1 MRKCTKQNLLASAAV
16 SALTVGFAGAPS
28 AQQATAEFDLG
39 TLATPAHTVPSNSA
53 DVGSI
58 LVQRSTNTVTGT
70 VSGSLAN
77 LSLLTNV
84 ASDTLYN
91 GASNVES
98 NTFSSAATANI
109 TNSSVVFNFSPTT
122 AGDTAVTGSY
132 QSRIDTTDVTA
143 SVTASDHSVVIS
155 NDGTGEAILTGSLLV
170 DDNDMSA
177 TATANNAISSITLSP
192 GVNVLEDAGT
202 AAQASIV
209 ADTTIPAGVDS
220 DNSADIL
227 VGSAQVTSGA
237 TSVIGQVDA
246 DSDVEVIIESVD
258 GATVTVSDND
268 LAAAANGNVASGS
281 ISSSDTTATITAS
294 AAVSNLQLLDITA
307 NDAIDADMAGDI
319 TVEVGEEADND
330 DEGEVDDSTIT
341 ITGNTLTS
349 EAEGSDST
357 QSISLV
363 ANAITGSGTADFSD
377 SDGNTAGV
385 QVSAAADIV
394 AANTQIVTAATTV
407 SADSTG
413 EISLEVVDEIDGD
426 IDDSTLVVSGNSI
439 TSAARAMDTSNSVT
453 LQAGATMSAT
463 GLVGNVQED
472 GGSVVTARTINQNI
486 SIDIDDGDGGDVQDS
501 TVQLLSNSLSA
512 AATGA
517 RADNN
522 LTVADGTNNLSLDTN
537 TGNVSIEASPVPTTD
552 AIAPVASAGFVVA
565 NDQARSGGSVTADV
579 DQRFYIDMS
588 DGTDDAARVT
598 SNNDSNTASATAIGN
613 TADNQITL
621 NFNTLTGT
629 IATNGDAVAVSAN
642 NQTLDGSASVSAT
655 TQNTQIVET
664 VFEDSVLNS
673 TVTASSNAVSAVARG
688 NQTTNNDIVVD
699 ATNIVIADGVD
710 ASPVIDLG
718 ANFGDL
724 ESGGAF
730 VSASVQEIGT
740 ATINATQVDTGSS
753 TRVQTLTD
761 GNISGSQYV
770 SELNTL
776 SVLAVGNEAAN
787 GVTVGTG
794 TTSSVEASSASANV
808 QLITTGNIDGSI
820 GVLGSDASP
829 PFTSTNSAPA
839 QSTSISNGGTT
850 PTNNGATVTFTFV
863 DPLTPQEQT
872 ILALAGFTNIT
883 GTSADFAAG
892 DTLNPSG
899 LMTLTYSTGGDAT
912 PNTADDTLTFT
923 SFAGAAVAPT
933 LNNAGV
939 TIVRGSD
946 VTGSSL
952 SVTSNTIAGEIR
964 GNVATNTTAVEG
976 TTVTATSSTT
986 ATTDVDDSEV
996 SPDNAST
1003 VVANLQSVESTSDL
1017 DMVVAGT
1024 FAIEDNSGD
1033 PLNVSNSQQNVDSNL
1048 QQSYATA
1055 NRATNGITI
1064 KATNSTA
1071 DGVIENDQRNDATV
1085 DASSDLDLMVAVG
1098 STTSTT
1104 SIDGNR
1110 NEAVANGNVESSTFT
1125 VSATNVSEED
1135 GTTTDASV
1143 NKSTEVMTGDAL
1155 VGTEQFNNAIITA
1168 SATTDAFNE
1177 EINLSGA
1184 SVDKIDQ
1191 STVSFS
1197 SNVTVA
1203 QATANNSTLNSM
1215 LGTTGTANYDA
1226 SGAISALQSMT
1237 GTVAATTD
1245 SDVAITLNDN
1255 LEPLDTSTVNLN
1267 SNQASALGRGNVLE
1281 TNLVV
1286 SGTNIDGETSN
1297 DAVLNG
1303 GAADNTASFILSAEQ
1318 TGATVTANSSE
1329 FDVVLDLTTTS
1340 TTVDDA
1346 TMQTSTATLSSNRST
1361 ASATVNDA
1369 ENNLT
1374 LGAVGS
1380 TSTLTATGGLLN
1392 IQQTGSAT
1400 ATGGMLISADIDTT
1414 ETGVDVVRAVAGS
1427 QLMLSSNVSSA
1438 SATGN
1443 TAENTLTAVSTQITS
1458 GSADDANANN
1468 GTLLADASFSLLND
1482 QASTDTVSSTN
1493 TANTVQ
1499 ALLTAQ
1505 DTAVSSSTV
1514 TLSNNSVS
1522 ALTVG
1527 NDAANTV
1534 SLGVAGTTSTLN
1546 STGALVSE
1554 QTASGTK
1561 SATAGTAVTAD
1572 IDSTDAAATALAGS
1586 TLNVSGNSS
1595 LASATNNNVLNTF
1608 SAVGTNMGAG
1618 GAADGTVTAT
1628 DIDAAYALNSFQ
1640 DSDGSVTATNT
1651 ANTFTVDVD
1660 SADLGV
1666 SNSTVGLSSN
1676 TVEARATG
1684 NIAVNNSMGIGGT
1697 GTAVVSATGAINNRQ
1712 VNSATVAANADSTV
1726 RASLDSSD
1734 VAVNAVSGSTVTVE
1748 NNATTAMARGNVAQN
1763 VLNVTSA
1770 AATGGDGDAGFVGGT
1785 TTLTAAYGVLNNQ
1798 TNSSAVT
1805 GTVASTTYEIALN
1818 QGVPD
1823 ATVGG
1828 TGSTVSLSG
1837 NVADA
1842 IAYGNVAT
1850 NSITLASLNSA
1861 TDDATAMVAS
1871 LQSNSG
1877 AISASFSGSSARVIA
1892 DGAVSTSTVGVTG
1905 NAFRATA
1912 VGNYATSVV
1921 TRN

>member
-1 MRKCTKQNLLASAAV
+1 M
-16 SALTVGFAGAPS
+16 
-28 AQQATAEFDLG
+28 
-39 TLATPAHTVPSNSA
+39 
-53 DVGSI
+53 
-58 LVQRSTNTVTGT
+58 
-70 VSGSLAN
+70 
-77 LSLLTNV
+77 
-84 ASDTLYN
+84 
-91 GASNVES
+91 
-98 NTFSSAATANI
+98 
-109 TNSSVVFNFSPTT
+109 
-122 AGDTAVTGSY
+122 
-132 QSRIDTTDVTA
+132 
-143 SVTASDHSVVIS
+143 
-155 NDGTGEAILTGSLLV
+155 
-170 DDNDMSA
+170 
-177 TATANNAISSITLSP
+177 
-192 GVNVLEDAGT
+192 
-202 AAQASIV
+202 
-209 ADTTIPAGVDS
+209 
-220 DNSADIL
+220 
-227 VGSAQVTSGA
+227 
-237 TSVIGQVDA
+237 
-246 DSDVEVIIESVD
+246 
-258 GATVTVSDND
+258 
-268 LAAAANGNVASGS
+268 
-281 ISSSDTTATITAS
+281 
-294 AAVSNLQLLDITA
+294 
-307 NDAIDADMAGDI
+307 
-319 TVEVGEEADND
+319 
-330 DEGEVDDSTIT
+330 
-341 ITGNTLTS
+341 
-349 EAEGSDST
+349 
-357 QSISLV
+357 
-363 ANAITGSGTADFSD
+363 
-377 SDGNTAGV
+377 
-385 QVSAAADIV
+385 
-394 AANTQIVTAATTV
+394 
-407 SADSTG
+407 
-413 EISLEVVDEIDGD
+413 
-426 IDDSTLVVSGNSI
+426 
-439 TSAARAMDTSNSVT
+439 
-453 LQAGATMSAT
+453 
-463 GLVGNVQED
+463 
-472 GGSVVTARTINQNI
+472 
-486 SIDIDDGDGGDVQDS
+486 
-501 TVQLLSNSLSA
+501 
-512 AATGA
+512 
-517 RADNN
+517 
-522 LTVADGTNNLSLDTN
+522 
-537 TGNVSIEASPVPTTD
+537 
-552 AIAPVASAGFVVA
+552 
-565 NDQARSGGSVTADV
+565 
-579 DQRFYIDMS
+579 
-588 DGTDDAARVT
+588 
-598 SNNDSNTASATAIGN
+598 
-613 TADNQITL
+613 
-621 NFNTLTGT
+621 
-629 IATNGDAVAVSAN
+629 
-642 NQTLDGSASVSAT
+642 
-655 TQNTQIVET
+655 
-664 VFEDSVLNS
+664 
-673 TVTASSNAVSAVARG
+673 
-688 NQTTNNDIVVD
+688 
-699 ATNIVIADGVD
+699 
-710 ASPVIDLG
+710 
-718 ANFGDL
+718 
-724 ESGGAF
+724 
-730 VSASVQEIGT
+730 
-740 ATINATQVDTGSS
+740 
-753 TRVQTLTD
+753 
-761 GNISGSQYV
+761 
-770 SELNTL
+770 
-776 SVLAVGNEAAN
+776 
-787 GVTVGTG
+787 
-794 TTSSVEASSASANV
+794 
-808 QLITTGNIDGSI
+808 
-820 GVLGSDASP
+820 
-829 PFTSTNSAPA
+829 
-839 QSTSISNGGTT
+839 
-850 PTNNGATVTFTFV
+850 
-863 DPLTPQEQT
+863 
-872 ILALAGFTNIT
+872 
-883 GTSADFAAG
+883 
-892 DTLNPSG
+892 
-899 LMTLTYSTGGDAT
+899 
-912 PNTADDTLTFT
+912 
-923 SFAGAAVAPT
+923 
-933 LNNAGV
+933 
-939 TIVRGSD
+939 
-946 VTGSSL
+946 TGSSL

-986 ATTDVDDSEV
+986 ASTDVNDSTV

-1024 FAIEDNSGD
+1024 FAIEDNNGD

-1064 KATNSTA
+1064 TATNSTA

-1143 NKSTEVMTGDAL
+1143 NKSTDVITGDAL
-1155 VGTEQFNNAIITA
+1155 VGTEQFNDANITA

-1177 EINLSGA
+1177 EVNLSGA

-1203 QATANNSTLNSM
+1203 QATANNSTVNSM

-1226 SGAISALQSMT
+1226 SGAISALQAQVQ
-1237 GTVAATTD
+1237 TVQATTD

-1255 LEPLDTSTVNLN
+1255 NEPLDTSTVNLN
-1267 SNQASALGRGNVLE
+1267 SNQASALARGNVLE

-1303 GAADNTASFILSAEQ
+1303 GAADNTGSFVLSAEQ

-1340 TTVDDA
+1340 TTADDA

-1414 ETGVDVVRAVAGS
+1414 ETGATAVRAVAGS

-1458 GSADDANANN
+1458 GSANDANANN
-1468 GTLLADASFSLLND
+1468 GTLLADAGFSLLND
-1482 QASTDTVSSTN
+1482 QASTDSVSSTN

-1514 TLSNNSVS
+1514 TLSSNRVS
-1522 ALTVG
+1522 ALTIG

-1561 SATAGTAVTAD
+1561 SATAGITVTAD
-1572 IDSTDAAATALAGS
+1572 IDSTDAAATALTGS

-1595 LASATNNNVLNTF
+1595 LANATNNNVLNTF

-1618 GAADGTVTAT
+1618 GATDGTVSAT
-1628 DIDAAYALNSFQ
+1628 DIDAAYALNNFQ
-1640 DSDGSVTATNT
+1640 DSGGSVTATNT
-1651 ANTFTVDVD
+1651 DNTFTVDVD
-1660 SADLGV
+1660 SANLGV

-1684 NIAVNNSMGIGGT
+1684 NIAVNNSMGLGGT
-1697 GTAVVSATGAINNRQ
+1697 GTSVVSATGAINNRQ
-1712 VNSATVAANADSTV
+1712 ANSATVSADADSTV

-1798 TNSSAVT
+1798 TNTSAVT
-1805 GTVASTTYEIALN
+1805 GTIASTTYEIALN
-1818 QGVPD
+1818 QGVPA

-1905 NAFRATA
+1905 NAMRATA